1 MSGEVESNQHP
12 SKADTLDTDNSCTP
26 KNEPMPEQGALHEM
40 SRYPFSKQD
49 RESLSSVSS
58 DSGDVSNGHCCDIE
72 EDGIVV
78 IPEYNT
84 PIIGYEVM
92 EERARFTVF
101 KIRVEHVESGRYW
114 FVFRRY
120 TDFAR
125 LSKQLKPRF
134 PGLQL
139 CLPPKRWFG
148 NNFDPMF
155 LEDRV
160 LGLQTFVKNIMGHRD
175 ISKSAPV
182 REFFCL
188 DDPPEP
194 LDTIEESRALCENLE
209 EEVYRLNQ
217 QLQERDAEVE
227 LLRSEVDSLRHQN
240 SLLLEALKQECSF
253 ASWASAALLRD
264 RQQLLSSHA
273 FGLHTLNLTLSSMAD
288 GSKEVAGQQ
297 DPTSVP
303 AASEAGD
310 SGDAPQSHRT
320 EAENLQ
326 ESR

>member
-1 MSGEVESNQHP
+1 MSTEADSSPQPDVPHEDDVCA
-12 SKADTLDTDNSCTP
+12 SKSGPAVS
-26 KNEPMPEQGALHEM
+26 EHEAAHEM
-40 SRYPFSKQD
+40 LRYPLSKQD

-58 DSGDVSNGHCCDIE
+58 DSGDVSNGHCCDVE
-72 EDGIVV
+72 EEGIVV

-101 KIRVEHVESGRYW
+101 KIRVEHVETGRFW

-125 LSKQLKPRF
+125 LSKKLKPRF

-160 LGLQTFVKNIMGHRD
+160 LGLQAFVKNIMGHRD

-209 EEVYRLNQ
+209 EEVYRLSQ
-217 QLQERDAEVE
+217 QLRERDAEIEV
-227 LLRSEVDSLRHQN
+227 LRSELDSLRMQHGV
-240 SLLLEALKQECSF
+240 LVKALKLECSL
-253 ASWASAALLRD
+253 ASWANAQLSRD
-264 RQQLLSSHA
+264 RPQLLSSHA
-273 FGLHTLNLTLSSMAD
+273 FGLHALNLTLSSIWRVAVLLPC
-288 GSKEVAGQQ
+288 GVVEV
-297 DPTSVP
+297 
-303 AASEAGD
+303 
-310 SGDAPQSHRT
+310 
-320 EAENLQ
+320 
-326 ESR
+326 

>member
-1 MSGEVESNQHP
+1 
-12 SKADTLDTDNSCTP
+12 
-26 KNEPMPEQGALHEM
+26 M
-40 SRYPFSKQD
+40 SRYPISKQD

-72 EDGIVV
+72 EEGIVV

-101 KIRVEHVESGRYW
+101 KIRVEHVETGRYW

-125 LSKQLKPRF
+125 LSKKLKPRF

-160 LGLQTFVKNIMGHRD
+160 LGLQAFVKNIMGHRD
-175 ISKSAPV
+175 ISKSPPV

-209 EEVYRLNQ
+209 EQVYRLNQ
-217 QLQERDAEVE
+217 QLRERDAEIEV
-227 LLRSEVDSLRHQN
+227 LRSELDSLRLQHGV
-240 SLLLEALKQECSF
+240 LVKALKLECSL
-253 ASWASAALLRD
+253 ASWANAQLSRD
-264 RQQLLSSHA
+264 RPQLPSSHA
-273 FGLHTLNLTLSSMAD
+273 FGLHALNLTLSSM
-288 GSKEVAGQQ
+288 
-297 DPTSVP
+297 
-303 AASEAGD
+303 
-310 SGDAPQSHRT
+310 
-320 EAENLQ
+320 
-326 ESR
+326 

>member
-1 MSGEVESNQHP
+1 MSSDAETAQQSAAADGLDIDNCAT
-12 SKADTLDTDNSCTP
+12 SKSEAVP
-26 KNEPMPEQGALHEM
+26 PQGPAHEM
-40 SRYPFSKQD
+40 SRYHISKQD

-72 EDGIVV
+72 EEGIVV

-101 KIRVEHVESGRYW
+101 KIRVEHVETGRYW

-125 LSKQLKPRF
+125 LSKKLKPRF

-160 LGLQTFVKNIMGHRD
+160 LGLQAFVKNIMGHRD
-175 ISKSAPV
+175 ISKS
-182 REFFCL
+182 
-188 DDPPEP
+188 
-194 LDTIEESRALCENLE
+194 
-209 EEVYRLNQ
+209 
-217 QLQERDAEVE
+217 
-227 LLRSEVDSLRHQN
+227 SLRTLHC
-240 SLLLEALKQECSF
+240 LGALHLRVADLVSD
-253 ASWASAALLRD
+253 AWLIVTYHAA
-264 RQQLLSSHA
+264 
-273 FGLHTLNLTLSSMAD
+273 
-288 GSKEVAGQQ
+288 
-297 DPTSVP
+297 
-303 AASEAGD
+303 
-310 SGDAPQSHRT
+310 
-320 EAENLQ
+320 
-326 ESR
+326 

>member
-1 MSGEVESNQHP
+1 MSSEAETAQQSAT
-12 SKADTLDTDNSCTP
+12 ADGLDTDNCATSKC
-26 KNEPMPEQGALHEM
+26 EPVPPQGAAHEM

-72 EDGIVV
+72 EEGIVV

-101 KIRVEHVESGRYW
+101 KIRVEHVETGRYW

-125 LSKQLKPRF
+125 LSKKLKPRF

-160 LGLQTFVKNIMGHRD
+160 LGLQAFVKNIMGHRD
-175 ISKSAPV
+175 ISKSPPV

-209 EEVYRLNQ
+209 EQVYRLNQ
-217 QLQERDAEVE
+217 QLRERDAEIEV
-227 LLRSEVDSLRHQN
+227 LRSELDSLRLQHGV
-240 SLLLEALKQECSF
+240 LVKALKLECSL
-253 ASWASAALLRD
+253 ASWANAQLSRD
-264 RQQLLSSHA
+264 RPQLPSSHA
-273 FGLHTLNLTLSSMAD
+273 FGLHALNLTLSSMAD
-288 GSKEVAGQQ
+288 GSKEVAGNQ
-297 DPTSVP
+297 DPESCP
-303 AASEAGD
+303 ATPEAGGG
-310 SGDAPQSHRT
+310 GDAR
-320 EAENLQ
+320 
-326 ESR
+326 